1 MMNNNIRP
9 YFAYGSNL
17 NLAQMHQKCSN
28 PIVLAIA
35 CLPGHRLGFHGY
47 SSVWD
52 GAVETVIPDKHSEVW
67 GVLYQLTAY
76 DWEQLDNHE
85 DVRDNGTGTYFHY
98 PVEVTNEQQELVE
111 ATIYKKALVGP
122 AELPSTEYL
131 TMILQGASEQ
141 GLPVDYLAPLQKV
154 RSKGAAYAVPHRR
167 RSSITAIT
175 TEDCSGCSS

>member
-1 MMNNNIRP
+1 MSNNIRL

-17 NLAQMHQKCSN
+17 NLVQLHQKCSN
-28 PIVLAIA
+28 PSVLGIA
-35 CLPGHRLGFHGY
+35 RLPGHRLGFHGY

-52 GAVETVIPDKHSEVW
+52 GAVETVIPDNQSEVW
-67 GVLYQLTAY
+67 GVLYQLTAA

-98 PVEVTNEQQELVE
+98 PVEVYNEQQELAT

-131 TMILQGASEQ
+131 TMIVQGAIEQ
-141 GLPVDYLAPLQKV
+141 GLPAEYLASLQKLK
-154 RSKGAAYAVPHRR
+154 SKGAIYAVPHRR
-167 RSSITAIT
+167 RSSTTAIV